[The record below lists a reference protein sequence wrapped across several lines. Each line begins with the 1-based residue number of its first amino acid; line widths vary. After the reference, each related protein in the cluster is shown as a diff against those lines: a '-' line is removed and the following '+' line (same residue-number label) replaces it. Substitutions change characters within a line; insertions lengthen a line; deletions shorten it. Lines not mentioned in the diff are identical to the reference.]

1 MPSGKMNEETLEARL
16 AAVLEHAPCT
26 LAILSADGTPL
37 LANGRAAALAASPEM
52 RRTLRAAAPARRP
65 VSFGGAQ
72 LIPFGQEGEWLL
84 REAGGDEARLRF
96 LGDALQAVTQG
107 KLRLAF
113 DPEDLPPRLPAVAE
127 VRLDTDAALAPLRRA
142 VWESGTAAGMTD
154 ERARAA
160 TVAADEVAMN
170 AIVHGGGGRAVVGS
184 TSETPGGGTIQVWVE
199 DSGPGIRLDE
209 LPRSAL
215 VAGYSTRDS
224 MGMGLYLTIQESDR
238 VFVRTGVSGTVVVV
252 EMDRLPTPP
261 LWLQR
266 AGFNAEEL
274 AGL

>member
-1 MPSGKMNEETLEARL
+1 MRL
-16 AAVLEHAPCT
+16 AAVVEHAPCT

-52 RRTLRAAAPARRP
+52 RQTLRAAAAPPRRS
-65 VSFGGAQ
+65 VSVGSAQ
-72 LIPFGQEGEWLL
+72 LIPFGEDGEWLL
-84 REAGGDEARLRF
+84 REAGDDDARLRF

-113 DPEDLPPRLPAVAE
+113 SPETLPPRLPPVAE
-127 VRLDTDAALAPLRRA
+127 VTLDTDAALAPLRRA
-142 VWESGTAAGMTD
+142 VWESGVAVGLSD

-170 AIVHGGGGRAVVGS
+170 AVVHGGGGRAVVGAAPD
-184 TSETPGGGTIQVWVE
+184 TPGGGTIQMWIE

-215 VAGYSTRDS
+215 VAGYSTRDT
-224 MGMGLYLTIQESDR
+224 MGMGFYLTIQESDR
-238 VFVRTGVSGTVVVV
+238 VFVRTGASGTLVVV